1 MKTNAPSLSEL
12 ATASGVE
19 ARTIRS
25 WVAQGL
31 LPAPLNRGPAARYPA
46 ETLERI
52 LAIRAMREALGMP
65 MAEIRKELLVASHE
79 RIEAYALKAKGM
91 APMGA
96 ITSTSAPD
104 AASALDYIGSLRAQ
118 IAATPAKAA
127 PALPTSTSPIRPPAH
142 GFEALENRLGE
153 GRRRP
158 TRKSL
163 AEIWLHIPVTPDVS
177 LSVRGPLEAEQ
188 QVQLERCAD
197 YIRDILLGRD
207 R

>member
-1 MKTNAPSLSEL
+1 MKTDTPSLTEL
-12 ATASGVE
+12 AAASGVE

-52 LAIRAMREALGMP
+52 LAICVMRETLGMP
-65 MAEIRKELLVASHE
+65 MGEIRKELLVASPGT
-79 RIEAYALKAKGM
+79 IEAYALKGKGM
-91 APMGA
+91 EHMRPA
-96 ITSTSAPD
+96 ISAPD
-104 AASALDYIGSLRAQ
+104 AAGALDYIGSLRAR
-118 IAATPAKAA
+118 IAATPAKAEPTPSPA
-127 PALPTSTSPIRPPAH
+127 PTPAIRPPAH

-158 TRKSL
+158 PRKAL
-163 AEIWLHIPVTPDVS
+163 AETWLHIPVTPDVS

-188 QVQLERCAD
+188 QVRLERCAD

-207 R
+207 K